1 MIAHQVGRLS
11 KVFQG
16 DFIFE
21 FRRFL
26 FNSDS
31 KFNSGL
37 LSIRTFIQSRR
48 LNSKMWAQTAAA
60 LPATPTEV
68 D

>member
-1 MIAHQVGRLS
+1 MIAYQVGRLS
-11 KVFQG
+11 KVFRG

-37 LSIRTFIQSRR
+37 LSIRTFIQSRP
-48 LNSKMWAQTAAA
+48 LNSMWAQTAAA
-60 LPATPTEV
+60 LPATPTE
-68 D
+68 DG